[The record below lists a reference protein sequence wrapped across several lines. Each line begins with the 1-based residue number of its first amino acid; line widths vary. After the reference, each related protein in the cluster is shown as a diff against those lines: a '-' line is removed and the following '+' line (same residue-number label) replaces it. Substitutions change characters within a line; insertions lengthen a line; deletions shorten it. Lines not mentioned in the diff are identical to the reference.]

1 MAALVEAPAPTAHDV
16 ISDNLVPAARR
27 AAFGARVSDLAA
39 HNRMLAAIEE
49 GRRLQEISK
58 KELAEQA
65 GLNTSSVRRMLT
77 SETSNPTT
85 NSAFRM
91 FAVLGIKLEATL
103 PSGDRVVIL

>member
-1 MAALVEAPAPTAHDV
+1 MAGNGAASTAHEA
-16 ISDNLVPAARR
+16 ITGNLVPAERR
-27 AAFGARVSDLAA
+27 AAFHARVSDLTA

-49 GRRLQEISK
+49 GRRLQKISK

-65 GLNTSSVRRMLT
+65 GLNASSVRRMLT

-85 NSAFRM
+85 NNAFRL

-103 PSGDRVVIL
+103 PSGDRVGIL